1 VPLSLSGQNF
11 VANPS
16 PTVLVVDDDPAIR
29 DSMERLLRLYGYAPL
44 TAANFEEATRLLGHA
59 RVDALVLDVRLGDGH
74 TGLELLDTIRNQR
87 EFSGAPVLI
96 LTGAALSDAEEALIT
111 RMRAYLFQ
119 KPEGLHT
126 LLRFLDTLT
135 GRDQEH

>member
-1 VPLSLSGQNF
+1 MGV
-11 VANPS
+11 PS
-16 PTVLVVDDDPAIR
+16 PTVLVLDDDPSVR
-29 DSMERLLRLYGYAPL
+29 DSMARLLSLYGYSPL
-44 TAANFEEATRLLGHA
+44 TAASLDEAC
-59 RVDALVLDVRLGDGH
+59 RVIGESPLDALILDVRLGGVG
-74 TGLELLDTIRNQR
+74 TGLDLLRIIRGRRELAA
-87 EFSGAPVLI
+87 APVLI

-119 KPEGLHT
+119 KPEGFQT